1 MDGTFGTC
9 SSATICYVY
18 DAKGMR
24 VRRTEPSGSSEF
36 IRDLQG
42 NVVSDMLINFGWSR
56 GYVYLGS
63 QFLAQYGDGTT
74 YFVHADHLGSTRL
87 MTKLDQSIADS
98 YDYVPFGEGL
108 YGGGVTQHRFTGYER
123 DIETGKDYARA
134 RYYAAPA
141 ASFLT
146 PDPAGT
152 SATCLLNPQTQN
164 RYAYVTDNPLN
175 ETDPTGLCGD
185 GDNSDCGGI
194 GISIPFFP
202 GGGGAPPAPPTPHPV
217 FTFEFPLF
225 SNTEQQDPQKPL
237 PFGTTRGS
245 CIRNTKSPE
254 KHGLLGIF
262 KQYEC
267 EYTCTFDGPGAPY
280 SADLSTNWTRWG
292 TLGVAVKK
300 QYGKYTKYCPMAYQA
315 DFDYQVYE
323 IGGGY
328 YTIYSIEQIRTAQ
341 MVRTKDGPRQIGGKN
356 EMPLKFGVLIA
367 AGLKSIVVAISL
379 QCLMVIGIYVG
390 AIRLRQWWL
399 PRSAFAIG
407 LAVIVAFLIGYAYVR
422 FTADIFWS
430 PGTGGFESHPVIV
443 AVALLC
449 VETGAVGYISIALP
463 WRIAP
468 LALMVIGVG
477 LLVAPVLQQR

>member
-9 SSATICYVY
+9 SSATVCYVY

-24 VRRTEPSGSSEF
+24 IRQTQPGGSTEF

-42 NVVSDMLINFGWSR
+42 NVVSDVLINFGFSR

-74 YFVHADHLGSTRL
+74 YFVHADHLDSTRL
-87 MTKLDQSIADS
+87 LTNVNQSIADS

-164 RYAYVTDNPLN
+164 SYAYVTDNPLN

-202 GGGGAPPAPPTPHPV
+202 GGGGGAAPPALPTPHPV
-217 FTFEFPLF
+217 LDF
-225 SNTEQQDPQKPL
+225 
-237 PFGTTRGS
+237 
-245 CIRNTKSPE
+245 
-254 KHGLLGIF
+254 GLLLGLLEA
-262 KQYEC
+262 QAQ
-267 EYTCTFDGPGAPY
+267 TPSPGFCKCHK
-280 SADLSTNWTRWG
+280 L
-292 TLGVAVKK
+292 
-300 QYGKYTKYCPMAYQA
+300 
-315 DFDYQVYE
+315 F
-323 IGGGY
+323 
-328 YTIYSIEQIRTAQ
+328 
-341 MVRTKDGPRQIGGKN
+341 GKN
-356 EMPLKFGVLIA
+356 RGWTGCAYACNCNGQFANAFKKCSILDAYANKPCPDDTTWIA
-367 AGLKSIVVAISL
+367 PPPGGAE
-379 QCLMVIGIYVG
+379 VG
-390 AIRLRQWWL
+390 ALVDPFFCGPPKL
-399 PRSAFAIG
+399 PPAK
-407 LAVIVAFLIGYAYVR
+407 
-422 FTADIFWS
+422 
-430 PGTGGFESHPVIV
+430 
-443 AVALLC
+443 
-449 VETGAVGYISIALP
+449 
-463 WRIAP
+463 
-468 LALMVIGVG
+468 
-477 LLVAPVLQQR
+477 